1 MRLTLLLPCSPQQLM
16 VDCIDL
22 LDPDNVRV
30 PDARRVRLSPVKY
43 SPLPGVAEYQ
53 ATLSALSAALDPFHT
68 HSMAGLQNLSRPAP
82 APAGLLGLPGVQ
94 LPGLPIPGMAQ
105 QNGGGDSGSGEASG
119 TGSPNGS
126 GSDTEEEVYE
136 NGYAISSNGS
146 RNGNG
151 NGSNG
156 SDAKGSSLGQRS
168 YSEAKEA
175 VKAGRE

>member
-1 MRLTLLLPCSPQQLM
+1 M

-43 SPLPGVAEYQ
+43 SPLPGVKEYQ

-68 HSMAGLQNLSRPAP
+68 HSMAGLQNLSQPAP
-82 APAGLLGLPGVQ
+82 APPGLLGLPGVQ

-105 QNGGGDSGSGEASG
+105 QNGSSDNGSSEASGSG
-119 TGSPNGS
+119 SPNAS

-136 NGYAISSNGS
+136 NGFTVGGNGS
-146 RNGNG
+146 GNGNG
-151 NGSNG
+151 NGDGDGDGKATNLGQMSY
-156 SDAKGSSLGQRS
+156 SDAK
-168 YSEAKEA
+168 EK
-175 VKAGRE
+175 VKARRE